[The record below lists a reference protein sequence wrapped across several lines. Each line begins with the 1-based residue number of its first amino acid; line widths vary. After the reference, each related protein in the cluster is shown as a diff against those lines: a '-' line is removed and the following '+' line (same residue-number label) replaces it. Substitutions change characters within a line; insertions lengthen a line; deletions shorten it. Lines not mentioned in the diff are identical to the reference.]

1 LSIQY
6 YKAII
11 FCYQKNFDY
20 ALQHLNDALLIAS
33 RLSYV
38 EDRFKILLE
47 KLEEKLKRKDD
58 IDMSYIST
66 SLLKN
71 AQQSKSK

>member
-11 FCYQKNFDY
+11 FCYQKKFDY
-20 ALQHLNDALLIAS
+20 ALQHLNDALSTAS
-33 RLSYV
+33 RISYV

-58 IDMSYIST
+58 IDMSYISP

-71 AQQSKSK
+71 TQQSNSK